1 MKAKDLIRELEHDP
15 DAEVI
20 LDTETTKSTVSTII
34 YKATSQ
40 HGTKVYAFFI
50 S

>member
-20 LDTETTKSTVSTII
+20 LDTETTKSTVSII
-34 YKATSQ
+34 KYREISR